1 MNDFFSTA
9 FNRILSR
16 PGHLGISVTFIS
28 ILITLLPF
36 SRTAEKHLDKLK
48 DTKTAFLGL
57 ELEHHM
63 I

>member
-28 ILITLLPF
+28 ILITF
-36 SRTAEKHLDKLK
+36 SHTAEKHLDKLK